1 MGSQVSDVQSPG
13 NGRDQ
18 ELQEQ
23 EAGTDENH

>member
-1 MGSQVSDVQSPG
+1 MGRQVSGVQSPG

-18 ELQEQ
+18 ESREQ